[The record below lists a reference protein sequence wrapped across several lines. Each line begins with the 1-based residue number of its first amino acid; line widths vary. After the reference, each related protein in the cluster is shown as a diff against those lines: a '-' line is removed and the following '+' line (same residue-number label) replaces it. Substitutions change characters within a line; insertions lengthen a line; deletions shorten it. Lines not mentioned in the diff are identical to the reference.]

1 MTNYLVIK
9 DYLKEF
15 LVGLRSA
22 NRVAVSNVMKRA
34 AVGGL
39 SNEQVLHHLL
49 IPGLEA
55 LGKGWEKG
63 AVSLTQVYM
72 GGRIAEDLA
81 VDLLPPAKRNSS
93 SWCKVVI
100 GTLQDSHGLGQRIV
114 AAYLAASGARVISLG
129 LGVAP
134 ETFVQRTREE
144 SADIIAISVLMYSSA
159 LQVSKVRE
167 LVDKEKLRAPI
178 IVGGA
183 PFNMD
188 RTLWKQVGASAMGNN
203 PAEGIAVIGRLTG
216 LKP

>member
-1 MTNYLVIK
+1 MGIK
-9 DYLKEF
+9 EYFEEF
-15 LVGLRSA
+15 LAALRSA
-22 NRVAVSNVMKRA
+22 DRA
-34 AVGGL
+34 AVGKVVNRAVAEGL
-39 SNEQVLHHLL
+39 PHEQVLHLLL

-63 AVSLTQVYM
+63 TVSLTQVYM

-81 VDLLPPAKRNSS
+81 GDLLPPAKRNGS

-114 AAYLAASGARVISLG
+114 AAYLAASGAKVISLG
-129 LGVAP
+129 LGVSP
-134 ETFVQRTREE
+134 ETFVQRAREE
-144 SADIIAISVLMYSSA
+144 ASDIIAISVLMYSSA
-159 LQVSKVRE
+159 LQVSKVCE
-167 LVDKEKLRAPI
+167 LVDKEKRPVPI
-178 IVGGA
+178 LVGGA

-203 PAEGIAVIGRLTG
+203 PAEGIAVTRHLTG